1 MEWRQ
6 IHSERGSSNLKTI
19 NLKNLYGIFYIIIFN
34 NLMTLFSF
42 IILARHFFLKISC
55 TCQYCSASLLVY
67 ICHWCSQQTPD
78 RVRICRVTN
87 WLLMEIYVQWSDLQL
102 TEAKTLLVTWDY
114 EIILTNGG
122 LVYND
127 LFPFLQNAANCGPHY
142 LWVALKSRYRR
153 MNVRL
158 SVCVMGLI
166 MVSCA
171 LHNEPHPHRKAISST
186 LPVWRA
192 AHSSCFKV
200 LSLQVAV
207 WPV

>member
-1 MEWRQ
+1 M
-6 IHSERGSSNLKTI
+6 HVD
-19 NLKNLYGIFYIIIFN
+19 
-34 NLMTLFSF
+34 
-42 IILARHFFLKISC
+42 FLSP
-55 TCQYCSASLLVY
+55 LVY
-67 ICHWCSQQTPD
+67 IWQLWSEQRTD
-78 RVRICRVTN
+78 RAIICRVTN
-87 WLLMEIYVQWSDLQL
+87 WLLMGIYVQWCDLQL
-102 TEAKTLLVTWDY
+102 TKAKILLVTWDY

-127 LFPFLQNAANCGPHY
+127 LFPFLQDTASCSPHY

-171 LHNEPHPHRKAISST
+171 LHNEPHPHKKLSS
-186 LPVWRA
+186 LLWRA
-192 AHSSCFKV
+192 THSSCFST

-207 WPV
+207 WSIQTQNVESELVMTSFGNYFCSCFSYFSAPSFANT

>member
-1 MEWRQ
+1 
-6 IHSERGSSNLKTI
+6 
-19 NLKNLYGIFYIIIFN
+19 
-34 NLMTLFSF
+34 
-42 IILARHFFLKISC
+42 
-55 TCQYCSASLLVY
+55 
-67 ICHWCSQQTPD
+67 
-78 RVRICRVTN
+78 
-87 WLLMEIYVQWSDLQL
+87 MEIYVQWSDLQL
-102 TEAKTLLVTWDY
+102 TKAKTLLVTWDY

-127 LFPFLQNAANCGPHY
+127 LFPFLQDAASCSPHY

-171 LHNEPHPHRKAISST
+171 LHNEPHPHRKAICSSP
-186 LPVWRA
+186 LVWRA
-192 AHSSCFKV
+192 ARSSCFKI

-207 WPV
+207 WPVQTQKVESELVKTSLGNDSCNCFSYLSAPSFADT